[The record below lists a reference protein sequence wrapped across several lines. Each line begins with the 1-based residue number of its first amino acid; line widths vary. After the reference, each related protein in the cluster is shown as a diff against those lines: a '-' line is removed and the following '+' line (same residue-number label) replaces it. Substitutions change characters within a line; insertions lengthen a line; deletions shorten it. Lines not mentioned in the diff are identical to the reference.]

1 MSNNRLLKFGAIGTA
16 TVVVCCFTPMLVVLL
31 AAMGL
36 SAVAGVL
43 DYALLPLLGV
53 FMVITVY
60 ALVKRQ
66 QI

>member
-1 MSNNRLLKFGAIGTA
+1 MSNNRLLKFCALGTA
-16 TVVVCCFTPMLVVLL
+16 TLALCCFTPVLVVLL
-31 AAMGL
+31 TALGL

-43 DYALLPLLGV
+43 DYVLLPLLGMFV
-53 FMVITVY
+53 VITVY